1 MAMKQNKTVDPTK
14 ETSKDDSSDIQKVK
28 QQQSTTPPQ
37 AKNTNAGKTSQARED
52 EEAQKGHS

>member
-1 MAMKQNKTVDPTK
+1 MKQNKPVDPRK

-28 QQQSTTPPQ
+28 HQKPSAPPQ
-37 AKNTNAGKTSQARED
+37 SKASINKGNSKSRED

>member
-1 MAMKQNKTVDPTK
+1 MKTNKPADPTK

-28 QQQSTTPPQ
+28 KQTAPPQ
-37 AKNTNAGKTSQARED
+37 GKANTKNTSSQQRED

>member
-1 MAMKQNKTVDPTK
+1 MKPNKSIDPTK

-28 QQQSTTPPQ
+28 KQTAPPQ
-37 AKNTNAGKTSQARED
+37 AKDNSNKSNQQRED

>member
-1 MAMKQNKTVDPTK
+1 MKLNKPVDPSK

-28 QQQSTTPPQ
+28 QQKASAPPQ
-37 AKNTNAGKTSQARED
+37 PKASTNKGSSQQRED